1 MEQNEIKRKKL
12 ENEMNELSVQI
23 ILYSRKQLSGFD
35 QSYHPKISHL
45 MGSMVQLDSLA
56 EHRYS

>member
-1 MEQNEIKRKKL
+1 MSLEQNEIKRKKL

-35 QSYHPKISHL
+35 ESYRP
-45 MGSMVQLDSLA
+45 
-56 EHRYS
+56 